1 LAQWLGV
8 FSDLKGTP
16 KYTRMEESV
25 KLLHETKRRQA
36 EAKAKADAKAEAEEK
51 MRLWLQSDK
60 NYYRAKPVP

>member
-1 LAQWLGV
+1 
-8 FSDLKGTP
+8 
-16 KYTRMEESV
+16 MEESV